1 MISHAGKAEDVPLP
15 LKVADG
21 ISSLI
26 GAEIEVK
33 GIGSLS
39 SEQKIV
45 AGPAGQRIPTVATV
59 ENVRRAA
66 NDFELI
72 IPVASIKET

>member
-33 GIGSLS
+33 GIGSFS

-45 AGPAGQRIPTVATV
+45 NRGP
-59 ENVRRAA
+59 
-66 NDFELI
+66 
-72 IPVASIKET
+72 

>member
-15 LKVADG
+15 LKVADC

-33 GIGSLS
+33 GIGSFS

-45 AGPAGQRIPTVATV
+45 GLIEGREIPFMTQGV
-59 ENVRRAA
+59 
-66 NDFELI
+66 
-72 IPVASIKET
+72 